1 MLVILDY
8 DAGNTHSIKHA
19 CTQLGFESV
28 LTNDINII
36 NQASKLIVPGQ
47 GAFKQ
52 AMQNLKEKQLI
63 EPIKT
68 LIKNDIPYFGIC
80 LGFQILFKSSTEH
93 EKIDGLGILPGH
105 ITRIKAP
112 KLKIP
117 HMGWNSCNIKNSSMF
132 KTIKNESYFYFVHS
146 YCLYNT
152 DPNII
157 SSTTNYSSDFVS
169 SICRN
174 SIWGTQFHPEKSS
187 DVGLKLL
194 KNFLTL

>member
-1 MLVILDY
+1 MIVILDY

-19 CTQLGFESV
+19 CTHLGFETV
-28 LTNDINII
+28 LTNDINTI

-63 EPIKT
+63 TPIKT

-80 LGFQILFKSSTEH
+80 LGFQILFESSTEH
-93 EKIDGLGILPGH
+93 ETNEGLGILPGH
-105 ITRIKAP
+105 ITRINAP
-112 KLKIP
+112 HLKIP

-132 KTIKNESYFYFVHS
+132 QNIESESYFYFVHS

-152 DPNII
+152 DPSII
-157 SSTTNYSSDFVS
+157 SATTTYNSDFVS
-169 SICRN
+169 SVCKN
-174 SIWGTQFHPEKSS
+174 TIWGTQFHPEKSS

-194 KNFLTL
+194 KNFLML